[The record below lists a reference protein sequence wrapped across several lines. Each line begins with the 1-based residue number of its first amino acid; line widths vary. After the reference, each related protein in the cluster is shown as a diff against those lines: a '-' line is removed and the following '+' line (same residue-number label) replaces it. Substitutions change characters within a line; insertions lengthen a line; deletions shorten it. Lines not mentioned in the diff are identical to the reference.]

1 MRLRSYSRPQPRNSS
16 LSRQRRFA
24 ITENS
29 RSRCLAVPR
38 QSLCTP
44 CWQDPHSPGTRFF
57 SFGVMNAT
65 SRRTISKVP
74 VPPENIFRVR
84 AEEKDANVVA
94 KDYEEALKLF
104 FRLKPGEFPRFDLIL
119 LGLGPDGHTASL
131 FPNTAAL
138 NETKRLVVANW
149 VEKFKAN
156 RITFTY
162 PVLNNAACV
171 IFLVS
176 GADKADMVRTV

>member
-1 MRLRSYSRPQPRNSS
+1 MSCVSEIRVMNTPQELFQAAAAEFIGLAEHFVHGHGRFTVA
-16 LSRQRRFA
+16 LSGGS
-24 ITENS
+24 TPKHLYTL
-29 RSRCLAVPR
+29 LASDVVP
-38 QSLCTP
+38 SIA
-44 CWQDPHSPGTRFF
+44 WDKIFFFF
-57 SFGVMNAT
+57 SDERHVPPDHPDSNYRMAQEALL
-65 SRRTISKVP
+65 SKVP

-149 VEKFKAN
+149 V
-156 RITFTY
+156 
-162 PVLNNAACV
+162 
-171 IFLVS
+171 
-176 GADKADMVRTV
+176 